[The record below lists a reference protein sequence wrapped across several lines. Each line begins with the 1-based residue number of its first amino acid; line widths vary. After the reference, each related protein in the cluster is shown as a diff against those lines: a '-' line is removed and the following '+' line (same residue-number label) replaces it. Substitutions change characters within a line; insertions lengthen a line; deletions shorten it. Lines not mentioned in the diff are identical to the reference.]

1 MAQRKRP
8 SPKASCTIARRYF
21 MAHPDGMRT
30 YNAEPEN
37 ESSLPCDSRPFVE
50 TPFGLSKRVMD
61 DTTLGKL
68 SEVNDALVEHLKWL
82 LEKKD
87 LDALSRVIPIVD
99 NLTRVLIEI
108 GQTSQRT

>member
-1 MAQRKRP
+1 
-8 SPKASCTIARRYF
+8 
-21 MAHPDGMRT
+21 
-30 YNAEPEN
+30 
-37 ESSLPCDSRPFVE
+37 
-50 TPFGLSKRVMD
+50 MD

-68 SEVNDALVEHLKWL
+68 SGVNDAQVEHLKWL

-108 GQTSQRT
+108 GQTTPRT

>member
-1 MAQRKRP
+1 MIQDLSLKRR
-8 SPKASCTIARRYF
+8 SGY
-21 MAHPDGMRT
+21 
-30 YNAEPEN
+30 
-37 ESSLPCDSRPFVE
+37 
-50 TPFGLSKRVMD
+50 KRVMD

-108 GQTSQRT
+108 GQTSERT

>member
-1 MAQRKRP
+1 
-8 SPKASCTIARRYF
+8 
-21 MAHPDGMRT
+21 
-30 YNAEPEN
+30 
-37 ESSLPCDSRPFVE
+37 
-50 TPFGLSKRVMD
+50 MD
-61 DTTLGKL
+61 DTTVGKL